1 MNDKVRILIEDR
13 HIDFAS
19 IIEEN
24 RQRREAR
31 KIKALNIY
39 IAAVATLNIIAAIIL
54 LTIK

>member
-31 KIKALNIY
+31 KIKALNRY
-39 IAAVATLNIIAAIIL
+39 IAVVATLNLISAILL

>member
-13 HIDFAS
+13 HIDFVS

-24 RQRREAR
+24 RKRREEH
-31 KIKALNIY
+31 KIKALNRY
-39 IAAVATLNIIAAIIL
+39 IAAVATLNLIAASLL

>member
-24 RQRREAR
+24 RKRREAR
-31 KIKALNIY
+31 KIKALNLY
-39 IAAVATLNIIAAIIL
+39 IAFVATLNLIAAILL

>member
-24 RQRREAR
+24 RQKREAR
-31 KIKALNIY
+31 KIKALNRY
-39 IAAVATLNIIAAIIL
+39 IAVVTALNIIATIIL
-54 LTIK
+54 LNI

>member
-1 MNDKVRILIEDR
+1 MNNRVRILIEDR

-24 RQRREAR
+24 RQRREER
-31 KIKALNIY
+31 KIKALNLY
-39 IAAVATLNIIAAIIL
+39 IEAVATLNLIAAIIL